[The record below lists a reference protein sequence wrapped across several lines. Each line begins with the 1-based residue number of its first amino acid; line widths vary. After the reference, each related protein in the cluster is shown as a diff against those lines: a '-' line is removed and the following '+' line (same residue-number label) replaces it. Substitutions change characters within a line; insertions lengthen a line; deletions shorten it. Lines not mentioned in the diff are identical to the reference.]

1 MLANLLRGERLQL
14 TSLSPG
20 DVSTIVQWEEDA
32 LFLRLSG
39 AEPAR
44 PRTAQAIENWLNDL
58 EKSTTEMMFAIRL
71 HSTDEFIGLIG
82 LDGIIWTSQVG
93 NVFVAFG
100 SRTNWGQGYG
110 FEALQLL
117 LTYAFTELNLYRL
130 ELTVFSYNTRAIA
143 LYEKCGFKKEG
154 TFREFVKRDGQRYD
168 MFLFGLLYPEWK
180 QINDPP

>member
-1 MLANLLRGERLQL
+1 VA
-14 TSLSPG
+14 
-20 DVSTIVQWEEDA
+20 TIIGWEEDA

-71 HSTDEFIGLIG
+71 RSTDELIGLAG
-82 LDGIIWTSQVG
+82 LDGIIWASQVSS
-93 NVFVAFG
+93 VFIAFG
-100 SRTNWGQGYG
+100 NRENWGQGYG
-110 FEALQLL
+110 SEALQLL
-117 LTYAFTELNLYRL
+117 LTYAFNELNLYRL

-154 TFREFVKRDGQRYD
+154 TFRQFVKRDGQRYD

-180 QINDPP
+180 HINDPP